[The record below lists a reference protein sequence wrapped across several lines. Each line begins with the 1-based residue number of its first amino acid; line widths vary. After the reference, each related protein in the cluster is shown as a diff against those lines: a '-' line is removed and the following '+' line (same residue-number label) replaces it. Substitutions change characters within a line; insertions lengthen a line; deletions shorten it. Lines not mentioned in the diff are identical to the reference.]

1 MSDTNKTNDWQERE
15 CGALWKR
22 KSATQTYLSGHVEVD
37 ELGTKVKKKI
47 VIFSNKHKKKDN
59 HPDYRVYLSTAM
71 PTTKEEVVSST
82 SSTSSSADAVEEEL
96 L

>member
-22 KSATQTYLSGHVEVD
+22 KSPTQTYLSGHVEVD

-47 VIFSNKHKKKDN
+47 VIFSNKHKQKDN
-59 HPDYRVYLSTAM
+59 HPDYRVYLSTAA
-71 PTTKEEVVSST
+71 PATNQEVASATSPAAST
-82 SSTSSSADAVEEEL
+82 DADEEL